1 MALAAGAQATEDLVT
16 AYLATLQT
24 KAPGT
29 LDAYGRVLRQLTTW
43 IAQRPGDAG
52 RFQPDQLT
60 VTALDTYLKDLA
72 AQGTSVSH
80 QTRIKTVVSGFARW
94 LIEDQGL
101 LRRNP
106 ARSVTV
112 PPQPLRAPRQL
123 EPDQRYVLRSLVERD
138 GAPRSAA
145 LFALGYWAG
154 CRVSDIAWLRL
165 EHTHLTRKAGWLHVG
180 YKGGKIRDIDLH
192 NEARRSL
199 YEYLLHSGPDPASP
213 CVFTSQRYERLAEA
227 GIHHWFR
234 TLKARATKR
243 SGTSSTISP
252 FTLCATTLP
261 TVRVPG
267 TGARKRW
274 PTIGATSRARARPPS
289 RPRSAIPR
297 SVGRTS
303 RAVSR
308 SCLAS
313 PAANQEI
320 AHDGGAAHQLF

>member
-1 MALAAGAQATEDLVT
+1 MAMDAGALATEDLVT

-24 KAPGT
+24 KAPST

-43 IAQRPGDAG
+43 IAQRPGSDG
-52 RFQPDQLT
+52 HFQPDQLT

-72 AQGTSVSH
+72 AHGTSISH

-94 LIEDQGL
+94 LIEEQGL

-123 EPDQRYVLRSLVERD
+123 ENDQRYVLRSLVERD

-180 YKGGKIRDIDLH
+180 YKGGKIRDIDLKG
-192 NEARRSL
+192 EARRPL
-199 YEYLLHSGPDPASP
+199 YEYLLHGGRDVASP
-213 CVFTSQRYERLAEA
+213 YVFTSQRYERLTEA

-234 TLKARATKR
+234 GLKALATR
-243 SGTSSTISP
+243 DEWELIATIT
-252 FTLCATTLP
+252 FHDLRHDFAH
-261 TVRVPG
+261 
-267 TGARKRW
+267 
-274 PTIGATSRARARPPS
+274 RARAAGWSLEELAYYLGHVTASGAP
-289 RPRSAIPR
+289 AIQTTIR
-297 SVGRTS
+297 YTQ
-303 RAVSR
+303 VSR
-308 SCLAS
+308 DQVKPKLRAL
-313 PAANQEI
+313 Q
-320 AHDGGAAHQLF
+320 G